1 MRNFS
6 QSFVKIALYG
16 VVGSERTI
24 KRVWDTS
31 QQANL
36 FGKLYGRVVWFRVCS
51 VVLDKIIHVLLQQIC
66 VGRSRTCG
74 EKCRENQRGLGILL
88 YEKFTIRS
96 AGKYGEFCLCVRT
109 WAVLVILSFD
119 TPRGCVSVFIKGDG
133 TNKINI

>member
-36 FGKLYGRVVWFRVCS
+36 SGKLYGRADLRKRVPI
-51 VVLDKIIHVLLQQIC
+51 VLARNVSEETAAYILENNQSLTGIGI
-66 VGRSRTCG
+66 G
-74 EKCRENQRGLGILL
+74 EDWDRVYTGGEAFSIL
-88 YEKFTIRS
+88 
-96 AGKYGEFCLCVRT
+96 
-109 WAVLVILSFD
+109 
-119 TPRGCVSVFIKGDG
+119 
-133 TNKINI
+133 